1 MANMLGSKGNG
12 ACKCCND
19 PLVPKRVNRK
29 REKRQWHRDYEAGE
43 FSDDTRHFSWWHDLM
58 EEVESN
64 DPYWQE
70 VAGQYLIGTEYWD

>member
-29 REKRQWHRDYEAGE
+29 REKLAWQRDYE
-43 FSDDTRHFSWWHDLM
+43 D
-58 EEVESN
+58 EVSRGRMRDSVLVHEH
-64 DPYWQE
+64 
-70 VAGQYLIGTEYWD
+70 AT